1 MKKPA
6 QKMWIALVAALAA
19 VISVS
24 LFYAHYRSE
33 VTAQHRL
40 MLERGRTILDSLA
53 AGIRAQTRMGRY
65 SEDRLAAIFEELAQ
79 SDGII
84 AVRMDSP
91 GGETIAQAGKMD
103 ALAQAPYTSPVW
115 QQDCLY
121 ISQKALLA
129 GHRGAGMGMGPP
141 AGRGGLGRAMMQAE
155 IPWNAGEYT
164 LSAALDT
171 GSMRNEIRHERIY
184 VVFSSGASVLAVA
197 AAALVVLARQRQR
210 DLHTAL
216 LLSEERAAQG
226 ERLAQ
231 LGAGLA
237 HETKNPLGVVRGF
250 AQSIADAAGGH
261 PEINKMA
268 QAIIDEADRTVGQ
281 INSFLTLARPLEPVL
296 ERVSLD
302 SFFSKMLPLLEGEAY
317 GTEVVFSYEPCGFEV
332 MADRSMLRRAV
343 LNLAINALRACDKQG
358 HVVAAAEADYDGV
371 TLSIRDTGRG
381 IAPEDLPRVADPYFS
396 RFEGGSGLGLAIV
409 DQIARVHGWRLT
421 VESQPGKGTEAALH
435 GLVKVQ

>member
-1 MKKPA
+1 MA
-6 QKMWIALVAALAA
+6 ALVA

-24 LFYAHYRSE
+24 LFYWHYRSE
-33 VTAQHRL
+33 VDAQHRL
-40 MLERGRTILDSLA
+40 MLERGHTILDSLA

-79 SDGII
+79 SEGII

-91 GGETIAQAGKMD
+91 TGEAVTQAGKMD
-103 ALAQAPYTSPVW
+103 ALAQSPYARPVW
-115 QQDCLY
+115 KRSCLCL
-121 ISQKALLA
+121 SQKAFLA

-141 AGRGGLGRAMMQAE
+141 AGRGGLGRAMMGEE

-164 LSAALDT
+164 LSVALDT
-171 GSMRNEIRHERIY
+171 GPMRDEIRHERIY
-184 VVFSSGASVLAVA
+184 VVFSGAASVLAVA
-197 AAALVVLARQRQR
+197 AAALVVVARQRQR

-216 LLSEERAAQG
+216 LLSEERVAHS

-250 AQSIADAAGGH
+250 AQSIADTAGAP
-261 PEINKMA
+261 PETNKMA

-302 SFFSKMLPLLEGEAY
+302 NFFNEMLPLLEGEAY
-317 GTEVVFSYEPCGFEV
+317 GTEVVFSYAPCGLEV

-343 LNLAINALRACDKQG
+343 LNLAINALRACEG
-358 HVVAAAEADYDGV
+358 HGRVSMAAEADYDGV
-371 TLSIRDTGRG
+371 TLYIRDTGRG
-381 IAPEDLPRVADPYFS
+381 IAPEDLPRVVDPYFS

-421 VESQPGKGTEAALH
+421 VESEPGKGTEAALR